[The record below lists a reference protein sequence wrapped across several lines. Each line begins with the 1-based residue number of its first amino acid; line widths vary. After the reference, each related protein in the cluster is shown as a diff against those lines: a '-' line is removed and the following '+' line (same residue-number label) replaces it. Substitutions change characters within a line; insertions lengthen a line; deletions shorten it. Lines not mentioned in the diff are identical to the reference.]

1 MPDPPPRAPT
11 FPAFIDQVEEVDDSE
26 FVGRNPSPV
35 PSTTLRSSPMPP
47 GDSPTLYSE
56 PANQSDM
63 SFVTTP
69 TPASPADTS
78 ASTSDAVPVV
88 NLPVAH
94 RKSVVRAVLL
104 WRDPKVTVIYFGV
117 AMVFF
122 YLTVIR
128 GQSVLSVFGMLFAV
142 YQFIGAI
149 AVQVNKRLGGKFD
162 KHIARPPAGTP
173 FLPQDVATRF
183 TQVVVEEVNDV
194 QDMLRNII
202 YCDTLEASLACL
214 ASGIVLYFLGE
225 YFSFLSLLFVA
236 TLLLFS
242 LPLAYEKNKKQVDD
256 VLAKTSDTVS
266 KQITIGQKLA
276 SEKTAELL
284 DKAPPAARD
293 FANRVGLT
301 PQKKKA
307 S

>member
-1 MPDPPPRAPT
+1 MPNPPPRALT
-11 FPAFIDQVEEVDDSE
+11 FPDFIDQVEEVDDSE
-26 FVGRNPSPV
+26 FLDRNPYPV
-35 PSTTLRSSPMPP
+35 PSTTLRSSSMTPA
-47 GDSPTLYSE
+47 DSPTSD
-56 PANQSDM
+56 PAPSNQSDM
-63 SFVTTP
+63 SFMNTP
-69 TPASPADTS
+69 PPANTADTS
-78 ASTSDAVPVV
+78 TSFSDSVPEVV
-88 NLPVAH
+88 LPVAH

-104 WRDPKVTVIYFGV
+104 WRNPKVTAIYFGA

-128 GQSVLSVFGMLFAV
+128 GQSVPSVLGMLFAV
-142 YQFIGAI
+142 YQFVGAI
-149 AVQVNKRLGGKFD
+149 VVHANKRFGGKFD
-162 KHIARPPAGTP
+162 KHISRPPPGTP
-173 FLPQDVATRF
+173 FIPQDVATRF
-183 TQVVVEEVNDV
+183 TQMLVEEVNDV
-194 QDMLRNII
+194 QDILRNII
-202 YCDTLEASLACL
+202 YCDTTEASLACL
-214 ASGIVLYFLGE
+214 AFGIVLYFLGE

-256 VLAKTSDTVS
+256 VLAKTSDSVS

-301 PQKKKA
+301 PKKKA